1 MSIHTILRDC
11 ALDLL
16 ATEREVEVEKVVTC
30 AWRNHPDEF
39 AAEQQR
45 MILAAATRA
54 AKEVLRGLSDEDDP
68 GDEPRLPGLDLP
80 YCIAV
85 PRGDTFV
92 YVHTEK
98 ATWDDLVAG
107 EQIRADN
114 VDRAQRKLDSYRKA
128 LRRLQP
134 LMEHRPDLTV
144 AAALARSA
152 A

>member
-1 MSIHTILRDC
+1 MSIHSILRDC

-54 AKEVLRGLSDEDDP
+54 AKEVLRGLSDEDEP

-85 PRGDTFV
+85 PRGDAFV

-107 EQIRADN
+107 EQVRADN
-114 VDRAQRKLDSYRKA
+114 VARAQKKLDAYRKA
-128 LRRLQP
+128 LDTLRP
-134 LMEHRPDLTV
+134 LMENQPTITV
-144 AAALARSA
+144 AGALARNA